1 MDIQELLQEWHVG
14 VRIFHIAHSKGASYY
29 SRMHTKLG
37 IPVIVLAALV
47 GTTVFATLE
56 SSTLLFIKIGVG
68 LLSVTAAVL
77 ASLQTF
83 LGYGERSERHKL
95 AAFKYGALRRDIE
108 VFIAKAPQ
116 DEAKLLSFVEEFK
129 NGWNTADNE
138 APPIPQRFYDIAAK
152 KVEQSMQAA
161 AKRKSQIKPAQSL
174 PEADA
179 SNTTGDL
186 LC

>member
-1 MDIQELLQEWHVG
+1 MDIRELLQEWHVG
-14 VRIFHIAHSKGASYY
+14 VRIFHIAHSKGASYF

-37 IPVIVLAALV
+37 IPVIVLTALV

-68 LLSVTAAVL
+68 LLSVTAAIL

-108 VFIAKAPQ
+108 LFIATAPP
-116 DEAKLLSFVEEFK
+116 DDAKIRSFTEDFRTR
-129 NGWNTADNE
+129 WDMADNE
-138 APPIPQRFYDIAAK
+138 SPPIPQRFYDIAAK

-161 AKRKSQIKPAQSL
+161 AKRKSQIEPA
-174 PEADA
+174 
-179 SNTTGDL
+179 
-186 LC
+186 